1 MYFHGVKSTAH
12 PPIMGTLGHST
23 DFIEKR
29 PNTAVINIY
38 LHSCQHFV
46 SCWKRNSGL
55 KQKQHLRTIKHT
67 GIRKCNVR
75 PSCLF
80 LLPSGHQVA
89 TKQLPS
95 GHQLETKWSPS
106 GPLTMMTKTFLPKK
120 FKPSQV
126 VTMWSPCGH
135 QVVTKWLPFGDLTT
149 PFGDPSRPIGDPTRP
164 LGDLTRP
171 FGDPTR

>member
-1 MYFHGVKSTAH
+1 MDFHGVKSTAH
-12 PPIMGTLGHST
+12 PPIMGRLGQGT

-106 GPLTMMTKTFLPKK
+106 GPLTMMTKTLLPKK

-135 QVVTKWLPFGDLTT
+135 QVVAIWGPYHTIWGPFQTNWGPYQTT
-149 PFGDPSRPIGDPTRP
+149 WRPN
-164 LGDLTRP
+164 
-171 FGDPTR
+171 

>member
-23 DFIEKR
+23 DFIKKR

-80 LLPSGHQVA
+80 LLPSGHQLE
-89 TKQLPS
+89 TKSLGPS
-95 GHQLETKWSPS
+95 GHQMVTKWSTHNVDKNVFAKEVQAKPSGHHVVTSWSPS
-106 GPLTMMTKTFLPKK
+106 GCHLGTLPHHLG
-120 FKPSQV
+120 
-126 VTMWSPCGH
+126 T
-135 QVVTKWLPFGDLTT
+135 LPDQ
-149 PFGDPSRPIGDPTRP
+149 
-164 LGDLTRP
+164 LGTLPDHLGT
-171 FGDPTR
+171 